1 MGGGQEQEA
10 IRRRFIEARYQLMP
24 YLYTLAEE
32 ASRDGLPI
40 LRPLFLE
47 FPDAASDGH
56 PIDIDVMRRASFFSA
71 RTCSSR
77 PNHTQMNWIPMKSS
91 SHRPI
96 GITTGRRETCFAR
109 SRAPAISDSP
119 AVPDRD
125 GKFSIRVTPELSQL
139 PVFVRAGSI
148 LPIAPVVQS
157 TNETPQG
164 R

>member
-10 IRRRFIEARYQLMP
+10 IRRHFIEARYQLMP

-56 PIDIDVMRRASFFSA
+56 PIDIDVNASSEFFSA
-71 RTCSSR
+71 QTCSSR
-77 PNHTQMNWIPMKSS
+77 LSPTRMNWIPMKSS

-96 GITTGRRETCFAR
+96 GITTGRERNLFCPFLR
-109 SRAPAISDSP
+109 
-119 AVPDRD
+119 
-125 GKFSIRVTPELSQL
+125 
-139 PVFVRAGSI
+139 
-148 LPIAPVVQS
+148 
-157 TNETPQG
+157 
-164 R
+164 